1 MHHCTQLRRRV
12 GRHRRASEAPS
23 AHPLYNSAVHCLCD
37 AVAKATAEK
46 GQLTLVSCFAEPHTP
61 LSLQS
66 VLILKREPSPE
77 GPNAVFSCRH
87 EVCAYAADR
96 AFGIPLGPQ
105 IRCKTHLTI
114 KVRTDVRKR
123 CTCVP
128 RCGPRC
134 ANVTPK
140 SPKWSQNGGPGPS
153 QKWSCTRTA
162 LKTAQYAIR
171 TLFAMFSSHRPL
183 PKHLVFATFLLPK
196 SGEKQG
202 AAPRSPKRPQK

>member
-77 GPNAVFSCRH
+77 GPNAVFPSRQSPPRPCCRPH
-87 EVCAYAADR
+87 FWDPPGTPNSMKNAPANIGAHRCAKKVHMWPPVRAKVCPSDPKVAKMEPKWRPGTLPKVVLYADR
-96 AFGIPLGPQ
+96 VKNGP
-105 IRCKTHLTI
+105 ICDRYIICYVFITSALPKTPHFCYLF
-114 KVRTDVRKR
+114 
-123 CTCVP
+123 
-128 RCGPRC
+128 
-134 ANVTPK
+134 ATPK
-140 SPKWSQNGGPGPS
+140 W
-153 QKWSCTRTA
+153 
-162 LKTAQYAIR
+162 
-171 TLFAMFSSHRPL
+171 
-183 PKHLVFATFLLPK
+183 
-196 SGEKQG
+196 
-202 AAPRSPKRPQK
+202 

>member
-12 GRHRRASEAPS
+12 GSHRRASEAPS
-23 AHPLYNSAVHCLCD
+23 AHPLYNSAVHFLCD

-46 GQLTLVSCFAEPHTP
+46 GQLTLVSCFVEPHTP

-77 GPNAVFSCRH
+77 GPNAVFPSRQSSAPMPPT
-87 EVCAYAADR
+87 EL
-96 AFGIPLGPQ
+96 LGSPWVPKFDA
-105 IRCKTHLTI
+105 KTHLHI
-114 KVRTDVRKR
+114 KVRTDAQKR
-123 CTCVP
+123 CTCGP
-128 RCGPRC
+128 RGGPRC
-134 ANVTPK
+134 AKVTPK

-162 LKTAQYAIR
+162 LKTAQYAIG

-183 PKHLVFATFLLPK
+183 PKHLVFAIFLLPK